1 VSYINRPQS
10 RTTRQST
17 QRGSCEIRRDRTNL
31 VPESMQELDSIDEQ
45 EDADASF
52 LGLEILEDVLGEEID
67 DVDEDVGRGDSML
80 S

>member
-1 VSYINRPQS
+1 
-10 RTTRQST
+10 
-17 QRGSCEIRRDRTNL
+17 
-31 VPESMQELDSIDEQ
+31 MQELDSIDEQ

-52 LGLEILEDVLGEEID
+52 LGLEILEDMLGEEID